1 MSKTNWSL
9 GQCSSNALRVIDLV
23 GVDLVAVAEDLV
35 EGQQRRGHA
44 AAAAEEVAAGPALPL
59 RGALADLASR
69 SSYSFC
75 SADCGGGTN
84 SSFEAIREGIGGR
97 KSDSASRS
105 H

>member
-1 MSKTNWSL
+1 M
-9 GQCSSNALRVIDLV
+9 
-23 GVDLVAVAEDLV
+23 
-35 EGQQRRGHA
+35 
-44 AAAAEEVAAGPALPL
+44 PLPL
-59 RGALADLASR
+59 RRNSRRVRPCRWAVCSLIRASR

-84 SSFEAIREGIGGR
+84 SSLEAIRAGIGGR